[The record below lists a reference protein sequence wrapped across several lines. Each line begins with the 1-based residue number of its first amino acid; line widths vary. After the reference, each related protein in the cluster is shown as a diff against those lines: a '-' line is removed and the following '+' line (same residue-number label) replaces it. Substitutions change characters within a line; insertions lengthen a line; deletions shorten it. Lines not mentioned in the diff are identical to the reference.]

1 MNNATPLPMILPETK
16 LNLGKSDKLLHL
28 FEDIHNHM
36 YANDGLSSQQSF
48 EEMLKILFVKI
59 FDEKKKNG
67 SAFYITPPE
76 LENILGGKKSKD
88 FSDRI
93 SKLEKDAA
101 DFFSDVI
108 ERNDEIKLKQSSLA
122 YIVNKLQHINLSD
135 SSRDVKGL
143 AFQKFVYNK
152 QRSDRGQFFTPEQV
166 VDLCVRIIKPRRGE
180 KILDPACGSAGFLS
194 QAMKYVLKHSN
205 VEETQSINKIGDD
218 IFGFEINKM
227 AAKTAKMRMILDGD
241 GSSNIIVT
249 DSLSDWDNL
258 NFDINKTCNIEDK
271 TYEDYFDVIL
281 TNPPFGSQG
290 KVTNKSSMEKFNLA
304 HKWAQYGDTLHK
316 TDILHNGQV
325 PDILFIERCLDL
337 LKYGGRMAIVLPN
350 GDLENS
356 SLDYVRY
363 YINENTK
370 VLAVVNLPFDTFIP
384 FGTGVKASVLFLQKM
399 NKETLSEEKANNYK
413 IFFGKINKL
422 GYLGNKNGSPIY
434 KKDPNGKILIGS
446 NGEPLI
452 DEDVT
457 EVVSAYDRFV
467 SGELDDSG
475 DDCFAVNFENLSSRL
490 DHDYYKPSYRK
501 MEEALKK
508 YGAKRLGDVIKL
520 RKQKSLKLKRRDL
533 EVEYVELSDVNTEYN
548 EINGALRSLVYDLP
562 SRASYELKQGDVVT
576 AVAGNSI
583 GTSQHASAFV
593 TEKFDGAI
601 CTNGFRILN
610 AGSDIDP
617 FYLLYYLKSDYF
629 LKQVY
634 KYRTGA
640 AIPAISDEDLL
651 NILIYIPPKEV
662 QQDIVKKV
670 RESFELRRKSK
681 ELLSNVCI
689 GI

>member
-1 MNNATPLPMILPETK
+1 MTNATPLPMILSETK
-16 LNLGKSDKLLHL
+16 LSLGKSDKLLHL

-67 SAFYITPPE
+67 SDFYITSPE
-76 LENILGGKKSKD
+76 LEDILGGKRSKE
-88 FSDRI
+88 FADRI

-101 DFFSDVI
+101 DYFSDVI
-108 ERNDEIKLKQSSLA
+108 EKNDEIRLKQSSLA
-122 YIVNKLQHINLSD
+122 YIVNKLQNINLSD

-166 VDLCVRIIKPRRGE
+166 VDLCVKIIKPQSGE

-194 QAMKYVLKHSN
+194 QAMKHLLKQSN
-205 VEETQSINKIGDD
+205 SENAQATNKIGDN

-241 GSSNIIVT
+241 GSSNIVVA

-258 NFDINKTCNIEDK
+258 NFDINKACNKEGK

-290 KVTNKSSMEKFNLA
+290 KITNKSSLKKFNLA
-304 HKWAQYGDTLHK
+304 HKWMQYGDALHK
-316 TDILHNGQV
+316 TETLHNGQV

-337 LKYGGRMAIVLPN
+337 LKDGGRMAIVLPN

-370 VLAVVNLPFDTFIP
+370 VLAVINLPFDTFIP
-384 FGTGVKASVLFLQKM
+384 FGTGVKASILFLQKM
-399 NKETLSEEKANNYK
+399 NKEELSKEKAKNYK

-434 KKDPNGKILIGS
+434 QKDSNGKMLVGN

-452 DEDVT
+452 DEDIT
-457 EVVSAYDRFV
+457 DVVSAYDRFV
-467 SGELDDSG
+467 SDELDDSS

-501 MEEALKK
+501 MEEALKN
-508 YGAKRLGDVIKL
+508 YGAKRLGDVVKL
-520 RKQKSLKLKRRDL
+520 RKHKSLKFKKRDL

-548 EINGALRSLVYDLP
+548 EINASSRSLVHDLP
-562 SRASYELKQGDVVT
+562 SRASYELKHGDIVT

-583 GTSQHASAFV
+583 GTSQHASALV
-593 TEKFDGAI
+593 SEKFEGAI

-610 AGSDIDP
+610 AEPEIDP

-662 QQDIVKKV
+662 QQNIVNKV

-681 ELLSNVCI
+681 ELLSNVSI

>member
-1 MNNATPLPMILPETK
+1 MTNATPLPMILSETK
-16 LNLGKSDKLLHL
+16 LSLGKSDKLLHL

-67 SAFYITPPE
+67 SDFYITSPE
-76 LENILGGKKSKD
+76 LEDILGGKRSKE
-88 FSDRI
+88 FADRI

-101 DFFSDVI
+101 DYFSDVI
-108 ERNDEIKLKQSSLA
+108 EKNDEIRLKQSSLA
-122 YIVNKLQHINLSD
+122 YIVNKLQNINLSD

-166 VDLCVRIIKPRRGE
+166 VDLCVKIIKPQSGE

-194 QAMKYVLKHSN
+194 QAMKHLLKQSN
-205 VEETQSINKIGDD
+205 SENAQATNKIGDN

-241 GSSNIIVT
+241 GSSNIVVA

-258 NFDINKTCNIEDK
+258 NFDINKACNKEGK

-290 KVTNKSSMEKFNLA
+290 KITNKSSLKKFNLA
-304 HKWAQYGDTLHK
+304 HKWMQYGDALHK
-316 TDILHNGQV
+316 TETLHNGQV

-337 LKYGGRMAIVLPN
+337 LKDGGRMAIVLPN

-370 VLAVVNLPFDTFIP
+370 VLAVINLPFDTFIP
-384 FGTGVKASVLFLQKM
+384 FGTGVKASILFLQKM
-399 NKETLSEEKANNYK
+399 NKEELSKEKAKNYK

-434 KKDPNGKILIGS
+434 QKDSNGKMLVGN

-452 DEDVT
+452 DEDIT
-457 EVVSAYDRFV
+457 DVVSAYDRFV
-467 SGELDDSG
+467 SDELDDSS

-501 MEEALKK
+501 MEEALKN
-508 YGAKRLGDVIKL
+508 YGAKRLGDVVKL
-520 RKQKSLKLKRRDL
+520 RKHKSLKLKKRDL

-548 EINGALRSLVYDLP
+548 EINASSRSLVHDLP
-562 SRASYELKQGDVVT
+562 SRASYELKHGDIVT

-583 GTSQHASAFV
+583 GTSQHASALV
-593 TEKFDGAI
+593 SEKFEGAI

-610 AGSDIDP
+610 AEPEIDP

-662 QQDIVKKV
+662 QQNIVNKV

-681 ELLSNVCI
+681 ELLSNVSI